1 MTNQIHERIKA
12 NPKFQEL
19 CAKRSSFAWTLAAI
33 MLIAYYSFVAVIA
46 FAPSTLGT
54 PVSEGSVTT
63 VGIYVGLALI
73 ILSFALTG
81 VYVQKANGEFDA
93 LNKEILDEVK

>member
-19 CAKRSSFAWTLAAI
+19 CAKRSSFAWTLSAV
-33 MLIAYYSFVAVIA
+33 MLIAYYAFVAVIA
-46 FAPSTLGT
+46 FFPASLGT
-54 PVSEGSVTT
+54 PVSEGAITS

-73 ILSFALTG
+73 ILSFVLTG
-81 VYVQKANGEFDA
+81 IYVQKANGEFDA